1 MLPTSRP
8 APRLW
13 DVASPQTASFKIKN
27 RIFIALIVLTNT
39 FGNLCLAE
47 AMRHM
52 PNITAVPLA
61 SYVLSLLTN
70 PWLLGGTTL
79 LTAWMISQ
87 LSMYTWADLTY
98 ILPVTA
104 SGYIVTA
111 LLSRFILNEHVS
123 AFRWAGVVVIAFGVV
138 LVSETPERT
147 SPLGVEE

>member
-1 MLPTSRP
+1 VDTTA
-8 APRLW
+8 APG
-13 DVASPQTASFKIKN
+13 TASFKIKN
-27 RIFIALIVLTNT
+27 RLFIVLIVLTNT
-39 FGNLCLAE
+39 FGNLCLAL

-52 PNITAVPLA
+52 PAISSMAFF
-61 SYVLSLLTN
+61 SYVVSLLTN
-70 PWLLGGTTL
+70 PWLLGGVTL
-79 LTAWMISQ
+79 LTAWMIST

-123 AFRWAGVVVIAFGVV
+123 AFRWAGSVVIAFGVM

-147 SPLGVEE
+147 KPLGVEE

>member
-1 MLPTSRP
+1 M
-8 APRLW
+8 ARLW
-13 DVASPQTASFKIKN
+13 FVDKNPPAVTVPFKLKN
-27 RIFIALIVLTNT
+27 RLFIVLIVLTNT
-39 FGNLCLAE
+39 FGNLCLAI

-52 PNITAVPLA
+52 PDFTAVALS
-61 SYVLSLLTN
+61 SYIFSLLTN

-79 LTAWMISQ
+79 LAAWMISQ

-111 LLSRFILNEHVS
+111 LLSRFILNEHES
-123 AFRWAGVVVIAFGVV
+123 AFRWAGVVVIALGVV

-147 SPLGVEE
+147 SPMGVEE

>member
-1 MLPTSRP
+1 MDTTA
-8 APRLW
+8 APR
-13 DVASPQTASFKIKN
+13 AGSFKIKN
-27 RIFIALIVLTNT
+27 RIFIVLVVLTNT
-39 FGNLCLAE
+39 FGNLCLAI

-52 PNITAVPLA
+52 PNATAVPFFSYLLA
-61 SYVLSLLTN
+61 LFTN
-70 PWLLGGTTL
+70 PWLFCGVAL
-79 LTAWMISQ
+79 LAAWMVST

-123 AFRWAGVVVIAFGVV
+123 VFRWVGVVVIACGVV

-147 SPLGVEE
+147 KPLGVAE

>member
-1 MLPTSRP
+1 MDRNPPP
-8 APRLW
+8 APL
-13 DVASPQTASFKIKN
+13 SFKIKN
-27 RIFIALIVLTNT
+27 RLFIALIVLTNT
-39 FGNLCLAE
+39 FGNLCLAL

-52 PNITAVPLA
+52 PDLTSVAFT
-61 SYVLSLLTN
+61 SYIVSLLTN

-111 LLSRFILNEHVS
+111 LLSKFILNEHES
-123 AFRWAGVVVIAFGVV
+123 PFRWAGVVVIACGVV

-147 SPLGVEE
+147 SPMGVEE

>member
-1 MLPTSRP
+1 MDKNPPSPT
-8 APRLW
+8 L
-13 DVASPQTASFKIKN
+13 TFKIKN
-27 RIFIALIVLTNT
+27 RLFIALIVLTNT
-39 FGNLCLAE
+39 FGNLCLAL

-52 PNITAVPLA
+52 PDFTSVAFF
-61 SYVLSLLTN
+61 SYIVSLLTN
-70 PWLLGGTTL
+70 PWLLGGTAL

-111 LLSRFILNEHVS
+111 LLSKFILNEHES
-123 AFRWAGVVVIAFGVV
+123 LFRWAGVVVIAFGVV

-147 SPLGVEE
+147 SPMGVEE